1 MLIRMLPAALAAALL
16 AAPARA
22 AEAADQAGTNTAD
35 IQRQKKELAEMLG
48 QVLDE
53 KLAPLRSDLTTS
65 QVGVLDLKARVKKL
79 EDDLEALRTQV
90 RSMNNQ
96 QQVATRQSAGNPAG
110 AAGITPAASSFG
122 RLRFLNEYLTD
133 MTVVVN
139 GSTFTAP
146 AGQILDV
153 RVPPGQAFYQILN
166 VNPSMVATNVAANQS
181 VNVRI
186 FPLVP

>member
-122 RLRFLNEYLTD
+122 RLRFLND